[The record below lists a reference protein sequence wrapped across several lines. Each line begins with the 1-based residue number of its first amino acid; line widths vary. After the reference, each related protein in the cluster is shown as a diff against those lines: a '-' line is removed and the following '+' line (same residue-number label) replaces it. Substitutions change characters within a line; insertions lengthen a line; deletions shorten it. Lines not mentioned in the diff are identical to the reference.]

1 MLKTMIPPHTE
12 SRVKH
17 IGYVVLALG
26 KLVLLNETTKDM
38 TEQLITYLD
47 LFGLSVSTK
56 KARKEGVNGVYF
68 SFINMHFYKSVVCI
82 VLY

>member
-1 MLKTMIPPHTE
+1 MIPPLTE

-17 IGYVVLALG
+17 IGYVVLVLG

-47 LFGLSVSTK
+47 LLEVS
-56 KARKEGVNGVYF
+56 
-68 SFINMHFYKSVVCI
+68 
-82 VLY
+82 L

>member
-1 MLKTMIPPHTE
+1 MIPPHTE

-47 LFGLSVSTK
+47 LFGVSKHKQKASK
-56 KARKEGVNGVYF
+56 KGRKSERC
-68 SFINMHFYKSVVCI
+68 M
-82 VLY
+82 L